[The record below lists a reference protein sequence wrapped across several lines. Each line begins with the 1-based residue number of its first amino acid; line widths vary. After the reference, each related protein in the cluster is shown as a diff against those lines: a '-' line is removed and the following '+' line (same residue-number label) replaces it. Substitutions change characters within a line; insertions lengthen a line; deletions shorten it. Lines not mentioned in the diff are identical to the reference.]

1 MQLFSNNF
9 KTTLAVAVDNAAT
22 SITVASTAGLPALS
36 GGNTTLVTLESANR
50 LVVEIVEVTAVV
62 GNVLTVVR
70 GREGTVASAFDVGSA
85 VEGRLTAGW
94 LNDTIQELVTVDT
107 KIDALTS
114 SIANL
119 ATAQASI
126 QNSGTMVLTTTP
138 SQMPFIVTTP
148 STDNAVMTLDD
159 TANTFTLLHN
169 ASFNWVSNLVL
180 SSSTG
185 SPRTITFRL
194 VNTANNAVLTTQ
206 SVTLEIQSGRTI
218 MLPVNTLLTVGRN
231 SVPVAPLTVRVEA
244 FADATGY
251 TIDSFSSTLASGSS
265 YDVNVIDRL
274 DELTDVVI
282 ALPQSGEVL
291 RFNGTDWVND
301 GLSDKADVA
310 SLATVATSGSY
321 NDLSDKPKR
330 YLNAILSDAST
341 AITNATGYITPVELP
356 VAGTITSIRART
368 ATGTVTTQF
377 KLNGVALGTAISTTS
392 SGNSQSVS
400 QYGAAGS
407 LITIDTSSA
416 SGNGLTISVEIN

>member
-9 KTTLAVAVDNAAT
+9 KTTLAVAVDNVTT
-22 SITVASTAGLPALS
+22 SITVTSAVGLPTLN
-36 GGNTTLVTLESANR
+36 GGNTALVTLESANR

-70 GREGTVASAFDVGSA
+70 GREGTVASAFEAGSF

-94 LNDTIQELVTVDT
+94 LNDTTQELVTVDT
-107 KIDALTS
+107 KIDTLTAS
-114 SIANL
+114 VANL
-119 ATAQASI
+119 ATAQAAI
-126 QNSGTMVLTTTP
+126 QSSGTMTLTTTP
-138 SQMPFIVTTP
+138 TQLPFTVITP
-148 STDNAVMTLDD
+148 STDSTVMTLDD
-159 TANTFTLLHN
+159 VGNTFTFLHN

-185 SPRTITFRL
+185 LARTITFRL
-194 VNTANNAVLTTQ
+194 VNTANNAILTTQ

-218 MLPVNTLLTVGRN
+218 TLPVNTLLTVGRN
-231 SVPVAPLTVRVEA
+231 GVPVAPLTVRVEA
-244 FADATGY
+244 FADTSGY
-251 TIDSFSSTLASGSS
+251 AIDSFSSTLASGSS
-265 YDVNVIDRL
+265 YDVEVIDRL

-282 ALPQSGEVL
+282 ALPQTGEVL

-301 GLSDKADVA
+301 DLSDKADVA

-341 AITNATGYITPVELP
+341 AITDTTGYITPVELP
-356 VAGTITSIRART
+356 VSGTITSIRART
-368 ATGTVTTQF
+368 ASGTVITQF

-392 SGNSQSVS
+392 SGVSQTVS

-407 LITIDTSSA
+407 LVTIDTSSA
-416 SGNGLTISVEIN
+416 DGNGLTISVEIN